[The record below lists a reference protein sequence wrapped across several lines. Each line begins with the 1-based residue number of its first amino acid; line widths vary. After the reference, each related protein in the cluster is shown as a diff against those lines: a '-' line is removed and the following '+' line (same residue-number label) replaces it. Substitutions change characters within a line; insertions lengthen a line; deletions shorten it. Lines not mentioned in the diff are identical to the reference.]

1 MEFVKC
7 GKDTLL
13 NPLQTVSGIV
23 ERRHTLPVLAN
34 VLIKKE
40 QQKLTLTSTDIE
52 IQIRTSVELDDDA
65 QSVQTTV
72 NAKKLL
78 DILKA
83 LPDGKDVSL
92 KLNDSKLAIA
102 SGKSKFNLQTL
113 PANDFPEMT
122 LSGQFGQKISIAQK
136 QHFKSFNDFFIRQL
150 KPEAR
155 PIVSDSLAVA
165 SPADGKILAYE
176 NVNNSDFY
184 IKGFRFNV
192 NSFVNNSALAKKYET
207 GSMIVFR
214 LAPPDYHRYHFPVSG
229 VTASSN
235 IKIDGDYYSVNPLAL
250 RKKAEIFWLNK
261 REYVVIKSPVFGDV
275 VMVEVGAT
283 MVGSMI
289 QTYTGTMVKKGQ
301 EKGYFKFGGSTVV
314 LLFEKDKITIDEDLL
329 NNTSK
334 GLETTIKMG
343 EQIAVKK

>member
-1 MEFVKC
+1 MKFK
-7 GKDTLL
+7 KPNKKWTIIWFILAL
-13 NPLQTVSGIV
+13 IF
-23 ERRHTLPVLAN
+23 VLAVFPVPAQKPIKYIDRETGQVQIEN
-34 VLIKKE
+34 VYGEKWLDWLYHNPVGE
-40 QQKLTLTSTDIE
+40 ATLWTIAKRKIVTSLYGDQMEKPASADKIAPFIEEYDVDI
-52 IQIRTSVELDDDA
+52 T
-65 QSVQTTV
+65 
-72 NAKKLL
+72 
-78 DILKA
+78 
-83 LPDGKDVSL
+83 
-92 KLNDSKLAIA
+92 
-102 SGKSKFNLQTL
+102 
-113 PANDFPEMT
+113 
-122 LSGQFGQKISIAQK
+122 IAQK
-136 QHFKSFNDFFIRQL
+136 QNFKSFNDFFIRQL

-176 NVNNSDFY
+176 NVSNSDFY

-192 NSFVNNSALAKKYET
+192 DSFLDNTELAKKYKD

-229 VTASSN
+229 ITASSN

-261 REYVVIKSPVFGDV
+261 REYGIIKSPILGDV

-289 QTYTGTMVKKGQ
+289 QTYTSTTVKKGE

-314 LLFEKDKITIDEDLL
+314 LLFEKDQIKIDADLL
-329 NNTSK
+329 TNTAN

>member
-1 MEFVKC
+1 MKFKKPNKKWTIIWFISALIFVLAVFPVPSQKPIKYIDRETGQIQIENVYGEQWLNWLYHNPVGEATLWVIAKRKIVTSLYGDAMEKPSSADKIMPFVKEY
-7 GKDTLL
+7 KVDL
-13 NPLQTVSGIV
+13 
-23 ERRHTLPVLAN
+23 
-34 VLIKKE
+34 
-40 QQKLTLTSTDIE
+40 
-52 IQIRTSVELDDDA
+52 
-65 QSVQTTV
+65 
-72 NAKKLL
+72 
-78 DILKA
+78 
-83 LPDGKDVSL
+83 
-92 KLNDSKLAIA
+92 
-102 SGKSKFNLQTL
+102 
-113 PANDFPEMT
+113 
-122 LSGQFGQKISIAQK
+122 SIAQ
-136 QHFKSFNDFFIRQL
+136 QQRFKSFNDFFIRQL

-155 PIVSDSLAVA
+155 PIVADSLAIA

-192 NSFVNNSALAKKYET
+192 DSFLNDKELSKKYEN
-207 GSMIVFR
+207 GAMIVFR

-229 VTASSN
+229 VTGSSN

-261 REYVVIKSPVFGDV
+261 REYGVIKSPIFGDV
-275 VMVEVGAT
+275 AMVEVGAT

-289 QTYTGTMVKKGQ
+289 QTYTGTTVKKGQ

-314 LLFEKDKITIDEDLL
+314 LLFEKDKIKIDSDLL
-329 NNTSK
+329 TNTQK

>member
-1 MEFVKC
+1 MKFK
-7 GKDTLL
+7 KPNKKWTIIWFILAL
-13 NPLQTVSGIV
+13 IF
-23 ERRHTLPVLAN
+23 VLAVFPVPAQKPIKYIDRETGQVQIEN
-34 VLIKKE
+34 VYGEKWLDWLYHNPIGE
-40 QQKLTLTSTDIE
+40 ATLWTIAKRKIVTSLYGDQMEKPASADKIAPFIEEYDVDI
-52 IQIRTSVELDDDA
+52 T
-65 QSVQTTV
+65 
-72 NAKKLL
+72 
-78 DILKA
+78 
-83 LPDGKDVSL
+83 
-92 KLNDSKLAIA
+92 
-102 SGKSKFNLQTL
+102 
-113 PANDFPEMT
+113 
-122 LSGQFGQKISIAQK
+122 IAQK
-136 QHFKSFNDFFIRQL
+136 QNFKSFNDFFIRQL

-176 NVNNSDFY
+176 NVSSSDFY

-192 NSFVNNSALAKKYET
+192 DSFLDNTELAQKYKD

-229 VTASSN
+229 MTSSSN

-261 REYVVIKSPVFGDV
+261 REYGVIQTPLFGNV

-289 QTYTGTMVKKGQ
+289 QTYSGTTVKKGK

-314 LLFEKDKITIDEDLL
+314 LLFEKDQIKIDADLL
-329 NNTSK
+329 TNTANS
-334 GLETTIKMG
+334 LETTIKMG
-343 EQIAVKK
+343 EQIAIKK

>member
-1 MEFVKC
+1 MKFK
-7 GKDTLL
+7 KPNKKWTIIWFILAL
-13 NPLQTVSGIV
+13 IF
-23 ERRHTLPVLAN
+23 VLAVFPVPAQKPIKYIDRGTGQVQIEN
-34 VLIKKE
+34 VYGEKWLDWLYHNPVGE
-40 QQKLTLTSTDIE
+40 ATLWTIAKRKIVTSLYGDQMEKPASADKIVPFIEEYDVDI
-52 IQIRTSVELDDDA
+52 T
-65 QSVQTTV
+65 
-72 NAKKLL
+72 
-78 DILKA
+78 
-83 LPDGKDVSL
+83 
-92 KLNDSKLAIA
+92 
-102 SGKSKFNLQTL
+102 
-113 PANDFPEMT
+113 
-122 LSGQFGQKISIAQK
+122 IAQK
-136 QHFKSFNDFFIRQL
+136 QNFKSFNDFFIRQL

-176 NVNNSDFY
+176 NVSSSDFY

-192 NSFVNNSALAKKYET
+192 DSFLDNTELAKKYKD

-229 VTASSN
+229 ITASSN

-261 REYVVIKSPVFGDV
+261 REYGVIQTPLFGNV

-289 QTYTGTMVKKGQ
+289 QTYSGTTVKKGQ

-314 LLFEKDKITIDEDLL
+314 LLFEKDQIKIDADLL
-329 NNTSK
+329 TNTAN

-343 EQIAVKK
+343 EQIAIKK

>member
-1 MEFVKC
+1 MKFKKPNKKWTIVWFLLALIFVLAVFPVPAQKPIKYIERESGQVKTENVYGEKWLDWLYHNPIGEATLWTIAKRKIVTSLYGDEMEKPSSADKIQPFVK
-7 GKDTLL
+7 
-13 NPLQTVSGIV
+13 
-23 ERRHTLPVLAN
+23 EY
-34 VLIKKE
+34 
-40 QQKLTLTSTDIE
+40 
-52 IQIRTSVELDDDA
+52 
-65 QSVQTTV
+65 
-72 NAKKLL
+72 
-78 DILKA
+78 
-83 LPDGKDVSL
+83 DVDL
-92 KLNDSKLAIA
+92 
-102 SGKSKFNLQTL
+102 
-113 PANDFPEMT
+113 
-122 LSGQFGQKISIAQK
+122 SIAEK
-136 QHFKSFNDFFIRQL
+136 QTFTSFNDFFTRKL

-155 PIVSDSLAVA
+155 PIDQDSLTVT

-192 NSFVNNSALAKKYET
+192 ESFLNNSDLAKKYKE

-229 VTASSN
+229 EISTSN
-235 IKIDGDYYSVNPLAL
+235 TKIDGDYYSVNPLAL

-261 REYVVIKSPVFGDV
+261 REFGVIKSPIFGNV

-289 QTYTGTMVKKGQ
+289 QTYKGNSVKKGE

-314 LLFEKDKITIDEDLL
+314 LLFEKDKIKIDEDLL
-329 NNTSK
+329 KNTST

-343 EQIAVKK
+343 EKIAVKK

>member
-1 MEFVKC
+1 MKFK
-7 GKDTLL
+7 KPNKKWT
-13 NPLQTVSGIV
+13 IV
-23 ERRHTLPVLAN
+23 WFISALIFVLAVFPVPPQEPIKYIDRGTGQVQVEN
-34 VLIKKE
+34 VYGEKWLDWLYHNPVGEATLWTIAKRKIVTSLYGDQMEKPTSADKIQPFIKEYKV
-40 QQKLTLTSTDIE
+40 D
-52 IQIRTSVELDDDA
+52 
-65 QSVQTTV
+65 
-72 NAKKLL
+72 
-78 DILKA
+78 
-83 LPDGKDVSL
+83 
-92 KLNDSKLAIA
+92 
-102 SGKSKFNLQTL
+102 
-113 PANDFPEMT
+113 
-122 LSGQFGQKISIAQK
+122 ISIAQK

-261 REYVVIKSPVFGDV
+261 REYGVIKSPVFGDV

-314 LLFEKDKITIDEDLL
+314 LLFKKDKITIDEDLL

>member
-1 MEFVKC
+1 MKFKKPNKKWTIVWFISALIFVLAVFPVPSQKPIKYIDRETGQIQIENVYGEQWLNWLYHNPVGEATLWVIAKRKIVTSLYGDAMEKPSSADKIMPFVKEY
-7 GKDTLL
+7 KVDL
-13 NPLQTVSGIV
+13 
-23 ERRHTLPVLAN
+23 
-34 VLIKKE
+34 
-40 QQKLTLTSTDIE
+40 
-52 IQIRTSVELDDDA
+52 
-65 QSVQTTV
+65 
-72 NAKKLL
+72 
-78 DILKA
+78 
-83 LPDGKDVSL
+83 
-92 KLNDSKLAIA
+92 
-102 SGKSKFNLQTL
+102 
-113 PANDFPEMT
+113 
-122 LSGQFGQKISIAQK
+122 SIAQ
-136 QHFKSFNDFFIRQL
+136 QQRFKSFNDFFIRQL

-155 PIVSDSLAVA
+155 PIVADSLAIA

-192 NSFVNNSALAKKYET
+192 DSFLNDKELSKKYEN
-207 GSMIVFR
+207 GAMIVFR

-229 VTASSN
+229 VTGSSN
-235 IKIDGDYYSVNPLAL
+235 TKIDGDYYSVNPLAL

-261 REYVVIKSPVFGDV
+261 REYGIIKSPIFGDV

-289 QTYTGTMVKKGQ
+289 QTYTGTTVKKGQ

-314 LLFEKDKITIDEDLL
+314 LLFEKDKIKIDSDLL
-329 NNTSK
+329 TNTQK